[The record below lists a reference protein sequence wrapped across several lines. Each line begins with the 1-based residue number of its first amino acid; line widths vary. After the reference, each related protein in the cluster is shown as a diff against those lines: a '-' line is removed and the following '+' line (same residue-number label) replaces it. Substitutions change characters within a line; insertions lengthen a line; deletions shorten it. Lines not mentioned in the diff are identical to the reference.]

1 MKYKTNLV
9 YCTVFLIAL
18 LMITPAMGSMNKATQ
33 NTLITTHLTSEEYV
47 TIDFIDSTNLLP
59 IKKEITISKTEWY
72 TIRKELREM
81 RTSEISIEE
90 SLTAQLNVFKN
101 HQIISN
107 DVTIETLQNKLTEK
121 SKTVHIPAAFHKMK
135 TGPIIN
141 NSVFNAMCAI
151 DFELINGSTAVFGL
165 NTFVNVV
172 GFDIISLHKGY
183 AVDGIDTKGLIS
195 KAAPPG
201 EYVGF
206 MFGFLG
212 YWLGE
217 KIIAGVYSNV
227 TCAGFSVI
235 TVWLPI
241 PLFP

>member
-1 MKYKTNLV
+1 
-9 YCTVFLIAL
+9 VFLIAL
-18 LMITPAMGSMNKATQ
+18 LTIIPAMGSINKATQ
-33 NTLITTHLTSEEYV
+33 NTPITIHLTSEEYV
-47 TIDFIDSTNLLP
+47 TIDFIDTTDFIP

-72 TIRKELREM
+72 TIRKELREI

-90 SLTAQLNVFKN
+90 SLTAQLTIFKN
-101 HQIISN
+101 HNLISN
-107 DVTIETLQNKLTEK
+107 DITIETLQNKLTEK
-121 SKTVHIPAAFHKMK
+121 SKTHSLPAAFHKMK
-135 TGPIIN
+135 TSPIIN

-165 NTFVNVV
+165 NTFVNIV

-183 AVDGIDTKGLIS
+183 AVDGIDTKGLFS
-195 KAAPPG
+195 KATPPG